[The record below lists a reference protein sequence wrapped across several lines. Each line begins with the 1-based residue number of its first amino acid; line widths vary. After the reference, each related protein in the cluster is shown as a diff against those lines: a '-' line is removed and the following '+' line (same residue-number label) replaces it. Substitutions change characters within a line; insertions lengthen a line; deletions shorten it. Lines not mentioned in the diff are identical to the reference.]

1 MRKQYLGFAA
11 IGWGIPA
18 VIVGI
23 TAAIKPSTY
32 DMEAPLKEVICGPF
46 NFTGRPEKERCWLSG
61 STWIYKGPVL
71 FFLLVNMVMFLIL
84 LRVIF
89 GKLSNKYNKE
99 NVKFAR
105 KGLRSML
112 ALLPLLGVT
121 YILGYFLQFHIAVQY
136 LFVLLN
142 SSQGVTFTIFHC
154 VFDDQVFGYKAQG
167 GLYYC

>member
-1 MRKQYLGFAA
+1 
-11 IGWGIPA
+11 
-18 VIVGI
+18 
-23 TAAIKPSTY
+23 
-32 DMEAPLKEVICGPF
+32 
-46 NFTGRPEKERCWLSG
+46 
-61 STWIYKGPVL
+61 
-71 FFLLVNMVMFLIL
+71 MFLIL

-121 YILGYFLQFHIAVQY
+121 YILGYFLQVHIAVQY

-142 SSQGVTFTIFHC
+142 STQGVTFTIFHC
-154 VFDDQVFGYKAQG
+154 VFDDQITE
-167 GLYYC
+167 GLKKLCGKNTVPQKPKKNPKTPKETNKKKSKDGAYPTIVKVVKMNGANQTTKGTNV